1 MKVAIVG
8 YGKMGK
14 LIRREAL
21 GLGHE
26 VVAVIDP
33 FARQPEVTDDHL
45 DASTLNGCTVA
56 IDFTQP
62 SVVVDNIV
70 LYARLGI
77 PAVIGTTGWDDRLE
91 SVREAID
98 EQECSIIYSGNFSL
112 GVALFF
118 QIVKEA
124 SRLFAKSG
132 LYDPFIQETHHAQKV
147 DSPSGTALMLA
158 QMVLDNTP
166 DKGTI
171 TSEALH
177 RRREEDEIHVASV
190 SGGSV
195 PGTHTVTY
203 DSQDDTIE
211 LTHRARSR
219 EGFAT
224 GALKAASWIAD
235 GRKGFFTLDAMFED
249 VLLQRESVQ

>member
-14 LIRREAL
+14 LIRSQAL

-33 FARQPEVTDDHL
+33 MAQDPEVTDTHL

-56 IDFTQP
+56 IDFTHP
-62 SVVVDNIV
+62 SVVVDDIV

-77 PAVIGTTGWDDRLE
+77 PAVIGTTGWYDQI
-91 SVREAID
+91 SQVRDAID
-98 EQECSIIYSGNFSL
+98 EQQCSIIYSGNFSL

-118 QIVKEA
+118 QVVKYA
-124 SRLFAKSG
+124 SRLFGKSG
-132 LYDPFIQETHHAQKV
+132 LYDPFIQETHHAQKA
-147 DSPSGTALMLA
+147 DSPSGTAVMLA

-166 DKGTI
+166 DKETI
-171 TSEALH
+171 CSDTLH
-177 RRREEDEIHVASV
+177 RRREDTEIHVASV
-190 SGGSV
+190 RGGSV
-195 PGTHTVTY
+195 PGTHTVSF
-203 DSQDDTIE
+203 DSHDDTIE

-219 EGFAT
+219 EGFAA
-224 GALKAASWIAD
+224 GALKAASWITD
-235 GRKGFFTLDAMFED
+235 GRKGFFTLDAMLED
-249 VLLQRESVQ
+249 VFLQGESVQ

>member
-14 LIRREAL
+14 LIRRAAL
-21 GLGHE
+21 ESGYE

-33 FARQPEVTDDHL
+33 VALLPEVTDTHL

-56 IDFTQP
+56 IDFTHP

-77 PAVIGTTGWDDRLE
+77 PAVIGTTGWYDQVDE
-91 SVREAID
+91 VRAAID
-98 EQECSIIYSGNFSL
+98 ESSCSIIYSGNFSL

-118 QIVKEA
+118 QVAKYA
-124 SRLFAKSG
+124 ARLFGKTG
-132 LYDPFIQETHHAQKV
+132 LYDPFIQETHHAQKA
-147 DSPSGTALMLA
+147 DSPSGTAVMLS

-166 DKGTI
+166 SKSAIFSDT
-171 TSEALH
+171 LH
-177 RRREEDEIHVASV
+177 RRREDGEIHVSSAR
-190 SGGSV
+190 GGFV
-195 PGTHTVTY
+195 PGTHTVTF

-219 EGFAT
+219 EGFAS
-224 GALKAASWIAD
+224 GALKAASWITD
-235 GRKGFFTLDAMFED
+235 GRKGFFTLDAMLED
-249 VLLQRESVQ
+249 VFLGERVQ

>member
-14 LIRREAL
+14 LIRSGAL
-21 GLGHE
+21 ELGHE

-33 FARQPEVTDDHL
+33 LAHDAEVTDTSL
-45 DASTLNGCTVA
+45 DASTLNGCAVA
-56 IDFTQP
+56 IDFTHP
-62 SVVVDNIV
+62 STVVDNIV

-77 PAVIGTTGWDDRLE
+77 PAVIGTTGWYDQVE
-91 SVREAID
+91 SIKEAID
-98 EQECSIIYSGNFSL
+98 ETSCSIIYSGNFSL

-118 QIVKEA
+118 QVVKHA
-124 SRLFAKSG
+124 SRLFGKSG
-132 LYDPFIQETHHAQKV
+132 LYDPFIQEIHHAQKA
-147 DSPSGTALMLA
+147 DSPSGTAVMLS

-166 DKGTI
+166 NKSSVYSDT
-171 TSEALH
+171 LH
-177 RRREEDEIHVASV
+177 RRREKDEIHVASV
-190 SGGSV
+190 RGGSV
-195 PGTHTVTY
+195 PGTHTVTF

-235 GRKGFFTLDAMFED
+235 GRKGFFTLDAMLED
-249 VLLQRESVQ
+249 VFLGERI